1 MPHNFN
7 HVPDILTHYHLDYQM
22 AEFLDFNQPPA
33 VQIPEWFKQDLRFTI
48 ANRGEPDK
56 EAFACEFIIV
66 PFLKEAWKKHPHLS
80 LFSHVAIQAEDLT
93 VIPDYLVTAKHPTG
107 YKTVYKPLLLTVE
120 AKNEKFEDGWT
131 QALLQAVVCQKI
143 NGTANLPVLAIVTT
157 GDLWQFAKLEK
168 QQFIKH
174 PFSAS
179 LQNLEV
185 LLGILDTLFTECEK
199 VL

>member
-1 MPHNFN
+1 M
-7 HVPDILTHYHLDYQM
+7 
-22 AEFLDFNQPPA
+22 
-33 VQIPEWFKQDLRFTI
+33 
-48 ANRGEPDK
+48 
-56 EAFACEFIIV
+56 
-66 PFLKEAWKKHPHLS
+66 
-80 LFSHVAIQAEDLT
+80 
-93 VIPDYLVTAKHPTG
+93 IPDYLVTAKHPTG
-107 YKTVYKPLLLTVE
+107 YKAIYKPLLLAVE

-143 NGTANLPVLAIVTT
+143 NGTADLPVLAMVTT